1 MPRPPRGRRG
11 GPAPVAA
18 PRRRAA
24 AQPPDHGRSAPRADG
39 QGAGEAPV
47 APPPRVPPRIR
58 RRPAAH
64 RRAQPRRHRGTVML
78 LLHEIGRY
86 YTDWI
91 VHGIMR
97 M

>member
-18 PRRRAA
+18 PRRGAA